1 MIMWAAGNRG
11 PVVVPGT
18 YTVRLTAD
26 GTTRTAPL
34 RVGLDSRLEG
44 QVTQADL
51 QARFDLARRVVE
63 RVNDANQAVVMVR
76 DVRTQVDDR
85 LEKTDEARIEELGA
99 RVRSRMADV
108 EGRIYQ
114 VRNQSSQDPLN
125 YPIMLNNKLAAL
137 LGIIERGEF
146 RPTDQ
151 SHQVFDMLS
160 GQLQT
165 ELDALNAII
174 ATDLAEL
181 NRLLQQNGLPVI
193 TVERRE
199 NVTT

>member
-1 MIMWAAGNRG
+1 
-11 PVVVPGT
+11 
-18 YTVRLTAD
+18 
-26 GTTRTAPL
+26 
-34 RVGLDSRLEG
+34 
-44 QVTQADL
+44 
-51 QARFDLARRVVE
+51 
-63 RVNDANQAVVMVR
+63 
-76 DVRTQVDDR
+76 
-85 LEKTDEARIEELGA
+85 
-99 RVRSRMADV
+99 MADV
-108 EGRIYQ
+108 EGGIYQ